1 MLSNRQAAYD
11 NAGAGEELAQAS
23 SGVRRQRAFKEVLWV
38 EAGVV
43 VDIVR
48 CRDWGQRRLRG
59 RVASRVAA
67 VGLGD
72 DRRCDRECTVV
83 VAVRGSLRL
92 FS

>member
-1 MLSNRQAAYD
+1 MLSNGQAAYD
-11 NAGAGEELAQAS
+11 NAGASEELAQAS

-59 RVASRVAA
+59 RVAA